1 MDFKELSSFV
11 AVVNY
16 GNFSK
21 AAEKLFVSQPTISQH
36 IKLLEDE
43 LNTKL
48 FKRSTKH
55 LAVTNEGKILYDF
68 SVKVLKL
75 KNDFNNKWDKGI
87 DKTIKIGASSIP
99 SAYLLPE
106 LISKFKSKYPDVE
119 FDIIQGDSL
128 EVIDMLKESVIE
140 VGLIGMDI
148 NDKKIISK
156 PFYKDKMVIIT
167 PNNPHFKKLKDSKTD
182 LKTLFTENYILRE
195 EGSGTK
201 AAGDE
206 LLNSRGIDSN
216 NLNIVARVK
225 SQESLI
231 NLVKNGIG
239 ISIVS
244 KKSIT
249 QSEKNGELLTF
260 DISNYSNERNLN
272 IIYID
277 QNNIKKVLKS
287 FITFTKSYFK

>member
-55 LAVTNEGKILYDF
+55 LSVTNEGKILYDF

-182 LKTLFTENYILRE
+182 LKTLLTENYILRE

-206 LLNSRGIDSN
+206 LLSSRGIDSN

-244 KKSIT
+244 KISIT
-249 QSEKNGELLTF
+249 QSEKDGELLTF
-260 DISNYSNERNLN
+260 DISNSANDRNLN

-277 QNNIKKVLKS
+277 QKNIKKVLKN
-287 FITFTKSYFK
+287 FISFTKSYFK

>member
-55 LAVTNEGKILYDF
+55 LVVTNEGKILYDF

-128 EVIDMLKESVIE
+128 EVLDMLKESVIE

-231 NLVKNGIG
+231 NLG
-239 ISIVS
+239 
-244 KKSIT
+244 KK
-249 QSEKNGELLTF
+249 G
-260 DISNYSNERNLN
+260 R
-272 IIYID
+272 
-277 QNNIKKVLKS
+277 
-287 FITFTKSYFK
+287 

>member
-55 LAVTNEGKILYDF
+55 LSVTNEGKILYDF